1 MTIFIILFLIILIV
15 VLSKKK
21 NPSKKVY
28 FKNSNSLIQPSAV
41 NSISAK
47 SRSKAIE
54 DMSFHNTNSSKIN
67 DDSVI
72 DVSELVSTLIGNI
85 KVTSDYTSS
94 YFSIPYWAHQYIYS
108 YNEIN
113 YATQA
118 QREFYEKFRNEFLK
132 ENFIYLNGN
141 NNYAFILLFD
151 LLNEFEN
158 HKDYHKIEKQLEDL
172 GNNYARTKSY
182 CVSFLLKK
190 LEEYNMD
197 NEADLFREKNYQ
209 YDYDYW
215 KLGRR
220 YKKKLNLTNEQ
231 EQILNRI
238 WLQNNVFNEIEFCK
252 IEIIKG
258 FLRANEFLQR
268 NYVSTDNSFENL
280 MDELSDFIVRKY
292 YHYRKGSQNYK
303 YTFDSVKGE
312 IYGHIL
318 KLTENN
324 VREEFSNKRKLT
336 AELNYRTPEILNLY
350 DQKIISKLADFF
362 VEDKKNIIPPDLDTE
377 KLLNESNTT
386 RWKSKF
392 EKILKDFSSADGF
405 ENQIINLAEQNVKNP
420 SVENIFYE
428 ASKSV
433 AKIDKVCS
441 LRLYLRYIDADLK
454 STQFDNRQMN
464 KTIQKSLF
472 KTAEQFDDFEK
483 ILNKFI
489 VEKNL
494 EEALKSINEFYIP
507 KRRKI
512 SIDKKT
518 IQDVQK
524 QHSGTVSLL
533 NEYLQEEME
542 EDVQNEEWGK
552 EEDVVQINIINDNED
567 LVSSKFL
574 NELNLSELQK
584 EVLEIIEKNS
594 FSISQTELEDLLKS
608 RSQMMSSV
616 VDSINENCFETF
628 DDVLIEEEDEYFT
641 INENYYKKLLK
652 ND

>member
-94 YFSIPYWAHQYIYS
+94 YSSIPYWAHQYIYS

-172 GNNYARTKSY
+172 GNNYPRTKSY

-220 YKKKLNLTNEQ
+220 YKKKLNLTNE
-231 EQILNRI
+231 R
-238 WLQNNVFNEIEFCK
+238 C
-252 IEIIKG
+252 
-258 FLRANEFLQR
+258 
-268 NYVSTDNSFENL
+268 
-280 MDELSDFIVRKY
+280 
-292 YHYRKGSQNYK
+292 
-303 YTFDSVKGE
+303 
-312 IYGHIL
+312 
-318 KLTENN
+318 
-324 VREEFSNKRKLT
+324 
-336 AELNYRTPEILNLY
+336 PE
-350 DQKIISKLADFF
+350 
-362 VEDKKNIIPPDLDTE
+362 
-377 KLLNESNTT
+377 TT
-386 RWKSKF
+386 LGNGKS
-392 EKILKDFSSADGF
+392 
-405 ENQIINLAEQNVKNP
+405 P
-420 SVENIFYE
+420 
-428 ASKSV
+428 
-433 AKIDKVCS
+433 
-441 LRLYLRYIDADLK
+441 
-454 STQFDNRQMN
+454 
-464 KTIQKSLF
+464 
-472 KTAEQFDDFEK
+472 
-483 ILNKFI
+483 
-489 VEKNL
+489 
-494 EEALKSINEFYIP
+494 
-507 KRRKI
+507 
-512 SIDKKT
+512 
-518 IQDVQK
+518 
-524 QHSGTVSLL
+524 
-533 NEYLQEEME
+533 
-542 EDVQNEEWGK
+542 
-552 EEDVVQINIINDNED
+552 
-567 LVSSKFL
+567 
-574 NELNLSELQK
+574 
-584 EVLEIIEKNS
+584 
-594 FSISQTELEDLLKS
+594 
-608 RSQMMSSV
+608 
-616 VDSINENCFETF
+616 
-628 DDVLIEEEDEYFT
+628 
-641 INENYYKKLLK
+641 
-652 ND
+652 